1 MRIVPLAQSPAAL
14 PTLICLPGAM
24 CSPLVYADA
33 ARLSG
38 LNAVAFAWM
47 EDDGAFDLDS
57 IARRIVDA
65 VPAGRDLVLVG
76 HSLGTPLAVLSAL
89 AAHRR
94 ADVRIR
100 GLVLANSGANT
111 RGHGDASG
119 IVRRIEA
126 EWGEPMWQ
134 AFAARCF
141 QTLPAPPLLDE
152 IVGYPEQL
160 RSEAVAQ
167 AIRSQIETDLLP
179 LLPSLPPVPVAV
191 VHGQFDVARTLAHAE
206 ELAGAIPGATLHVL
220 QTGHT
225 SCAEAPEEFAA
236 ILRGVAEQ
244 AAGSA
249 ASR

>member
-1 MRIVPLAQSPAAL
+1 MRIVPLARSRSAL

-24 CSPLVYADA
+24 CSPLVYEEA

-38 LNAVAFAWM
+38 LNADALAWL
-47 EDDGAFDLDS
+47 EDDGAFALDA

-65 VPAGRDLVLVG
+65 LPGGQDLILVG
-76 HSLGTPLAVLSAL
+76 HSLGTPLAVLAAL

-111 RGHGDASG
+111 KGHGDASG

-141 QTLPAPPLLDE
+141 RTLPAPPLRDE
-152 IVGYPEQL
+152 IVGYPKQL
-160 RSEAVAQ
+160 RSAAVAQ

-179 LLPSLPPVPVAV
+179 LLPGLPAMPAAV
-191 VHGQFDVARTLAHAE
+191 VHGAFDVARTLAHAE
-206 ELAGAIPGATLHVL
+206 ELAGAIPGAALHVL

-225 SCAEAPEEFAA
+225 SCAEAPGEFAG
-236 ILRGVAEQ
+236 IVREVAER
-244 AAGSA
+244 AAGS
-249 ASR
+249 R